1 MGSTP
6 TPGTKFLAGQKLVEV
21 TLRESSNLSLATM
34 RGGDYATGA
43 IKKAI
48 DQRTT
53 GLLPEFWAE
62 LASI

>member
-1 MGSTP
+1 
-6 TPGTKFLAGQKLVEV
+6 LAGQKLVEV